1 MNQKNIRD
9 LVSISHSTSPC
20 ISGLDA
26 TLMIVFSTEHY
37 SHSGS
42 VLSDQQVQAQNRIT
56 ISMTETEG
64 KIRTGSCEQQGAGD
78 IAE

>member
-42 VLSDQQVQAQNRIT
+42 VLSDQQVQAQNR
-56 ISMTETEG
+56 MTETEG